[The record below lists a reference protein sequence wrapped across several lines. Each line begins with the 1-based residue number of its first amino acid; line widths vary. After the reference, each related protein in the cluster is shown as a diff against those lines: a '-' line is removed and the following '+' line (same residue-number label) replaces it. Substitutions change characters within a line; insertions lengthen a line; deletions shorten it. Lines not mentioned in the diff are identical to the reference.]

1 METVVQR
8 SKAQLETSVGKLTE
22 KEQNLTAILADVEQ
36 LSTLLNTHQQDCI
49 ERIDRTFQQQVHS
62 LYYYVILVVVGNVI
76 YLHKFIYIFTI
87 KLINL
92 NVYRK

>member
-49 ERIDRTFQQQVHS
+49 ERIDRSF
-62 LYYYVILVVVGNVI
+62 
-76 YLHKFIYIFTI
+76 
-87 KLINL
+87 
-92 NVYRK
+92 

>member
-8 SKAQLETSVGKLTE
+8 SKAQLETSIGKLTE
-22 KEQNLTAILADVEQ
+22 KEQNLAAILADVEQ

-62 LYYYVILVVVGNVI
+62 LYYVILVVVCNVI
-76 YLHKFIYIFTI
+76 YLRSN
-87 KLINL
+87 IN
-92 NVYRK
+92 NVDKSECLQKVR

>member
-36 LSTLLNTHQQDCI
+36 VSTLLNTHQQDSI
-49 ERIDRTFQQQVHS
+49 ERIDKAFQQQVHS
-62 LYYYVILVVVGNVI
+62 LYRYFILVVVCNVI
-76 YLHKFIYIFTI
+76 YLHSTI
-87 KLINL
+87 N
-92 NVYRK
+92 NVDKTECLQKVR